1 MLPRVFGV
9 VDGLHIYRQRLLDL
23 AACPFD
29 HTAISL
35 QCCRSVVGVMNVLHI
50 YDQLLL
56 DLAVVTLAMSPSAF
70 SAPAALLHFI
80 CSR

>member
-1 MLPRVFGV
+1 M
-9 VDGLHIYRQRLLDL
+9 LHIYQLILDL

-29 HTAISL
+29 HIAISL
-35 QCCRSVVGVMNVLHI
+35 QCCRSVVGVIDVLHI
-50 YDQLLL
+50 YEKLLL

-70 SAPAALLHFI
+70 NAPAALLHFI